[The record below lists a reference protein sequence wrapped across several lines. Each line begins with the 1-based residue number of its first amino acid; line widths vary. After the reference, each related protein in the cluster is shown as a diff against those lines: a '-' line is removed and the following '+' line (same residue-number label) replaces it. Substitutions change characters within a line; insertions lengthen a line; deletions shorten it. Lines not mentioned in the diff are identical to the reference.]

1 MKKKKIF
8 KILLVI
14 FWMGVIFSFSNQKA
28 TDSSKLS
35 NGFIR
40 NTIVK
45 VFNIKDEN
53 TIKKLVK
60 PVRKTAH
67 FTIYLILGLLVLNSF
82 DMVYKKNIIYSVLIC
97 LFYSVFDEFHQMFID
112 GRSGEI
118 FDVMIDTTGSFFG
131 TMIYKLM
138 TLRK

>member
-112 GRSGEI
+112 GRSSEI